1 MNPTWIWCWIQKKN
15 KTKKPD
21 SNKLQVFLRQIT
33 EKKLKKTTTNKF
45 MFLTGLHL
53 FSKAEMNQPIKSYMN
68 IMTSEIKGQ
77 KRATFCLKEGKE
89 GAFVFAL

>member
-1 MNPTWIWCWIQKKN
+1 
-15 KTKKPD
+15 
-21 SNKLQVFLRQIT
+21 
-33 EKKLKKTTTNKF
+33 

-68 IMTSEIKGQ
+68 VMTSEIKGQ